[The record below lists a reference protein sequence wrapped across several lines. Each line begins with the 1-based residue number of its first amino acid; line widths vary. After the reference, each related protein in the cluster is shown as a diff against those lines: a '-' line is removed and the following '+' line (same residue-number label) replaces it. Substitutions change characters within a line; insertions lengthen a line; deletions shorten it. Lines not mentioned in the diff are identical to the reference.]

1 MRTATI
7 IGIGKITK
15 TAAYV
20 YEHSF
25 GLNFASPKYTEAMV
39 RLAPEFDIK
48 INWNI

>member
-7 IGIGKITK
+7 IGSGKITK

-25 GLNFASPKYTEAMV
+25 GLNFASPKYKTLYGFA
-39 RLAPEFDIK
+39 
-48 INWNI
+48 